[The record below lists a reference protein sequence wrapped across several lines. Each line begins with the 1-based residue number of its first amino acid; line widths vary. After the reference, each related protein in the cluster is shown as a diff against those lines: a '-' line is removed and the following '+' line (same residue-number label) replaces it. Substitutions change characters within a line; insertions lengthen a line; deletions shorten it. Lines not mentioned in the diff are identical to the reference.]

1 MAADDDAG
9 QAEALTELRARV
21 AEEHFGDA
29 EYADV
34 LRNQTE
40 DGLRS
45 EAERLRA
52 RGLGPSPGNG
62 SHPGQRRSGGT
73 PAGRKH
79 GAGACSAATM
89 PNPAQRQ
96 RQHGAVTVTRHRRR
110 VDWDARPVV
119 APAGPPQ
126 APEHAVPRSVTVA
139 PAGVPGW
146 AMDALVRLQAGDV
159 LRRRYDADQSV
170 RVPAGVA
177 QQLASGLDG
186 WRTL

>member
-62 SHPGQRRSGGT
+62 SPSWAAEVWRNARRQE
-73 PAGRKH
+73 A
-79 GAGACSAATM
+79 
-89 PNPAQRQ
+89 
-96 RQHGAVTVTRHRRR
+96 
-110 VDWDARPVV
+110 
-119 APAGPPQ
+119 
-126 APEHAVPRSVTVA
+126 
-139 PAGVPGW
+139 
-146 AMDALVRLQAGDV
+146 
-159 LRRRYDADQSV
+159 
-170 RVPAGVA
+170 
-177 QQLASGLDG
+177 
-186 WRTL
+186 